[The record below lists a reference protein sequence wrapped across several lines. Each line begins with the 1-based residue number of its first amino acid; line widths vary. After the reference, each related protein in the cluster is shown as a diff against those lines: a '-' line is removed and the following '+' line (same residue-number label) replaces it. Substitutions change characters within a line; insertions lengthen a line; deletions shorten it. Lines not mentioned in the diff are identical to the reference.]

1 MKKAKSFVK
10 RKIKNNVQNFRPF
23 IKVLNNFK
31 KSEVRKN
38 D

>member
-31 KSEVRKN
+31 KMMIKS
-38 D
+38 